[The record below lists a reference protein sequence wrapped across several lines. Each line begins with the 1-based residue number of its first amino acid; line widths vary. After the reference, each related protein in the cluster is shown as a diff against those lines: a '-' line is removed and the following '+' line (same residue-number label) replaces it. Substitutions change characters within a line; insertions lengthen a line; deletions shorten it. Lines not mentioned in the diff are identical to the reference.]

1 MARSERMSPNLN
13 SIRIIIDELKNS
25 DHWPALIVT
34 REMIL
39 IDGFHRLEAAKRRGD
54 EEIEAEIMD
63 ITEEGALALAAKL
76 NTTHG
81 KRLTVLELAERI
93 KLLIEEKGWSHRKAG
108 EYFNKDHSWITHHV
122 TIANNLD
129 TTLVTRVTNL
139 DYSSARELAKLPQNT
154 INQIPNVFGSL
165 ELGIFQFEDSTILT
179 YPIRRI

>member
-1 MARSERMSPNLN
+1 MKVTLTDIQVKRHINPRFELDSDY
-13 SIRIIIDELKNS
+13 IDELMNS

-34 REMIL
+34 GEMIL

-93 KLLIEEKGWSHRKAG
+93 KRLYSG
-108 EYFNKDHSWITHHV
+108 FP
-122 TIANNLD
+122 TI
-129 TTLVTRVTNL
+129 
-139 DYSSARELAKLPQNT
+139 K
-154 INQIPNVFGSL
+154 
-165 ELGIFQFEDSTILT
+165 
-179 YPIRRI
+179 